1 MKKNRSITPAQWQK
15 IKQWFNDRMP
25 PFIGVIGSDSKAVIL
40 KKELLALGIDTQ
52 VIEQIHCPIGLPLG
66 KDTPAEIAISICAQ
80 LLQVRE

>member
-25 PFIGVIGSDSKAVIL
+25 PFIGVIGSDSKAATL
-40 KKELLALGIDTQ
+40 KKELLALGLNPQ
-52 VIEQIHCPIGLPLG
+52 VVDQIHCPIGLPFG
-66 KDTPAEIAISICAQ
+66 NYTPAEIAVSISAQ